1 LNPRLF
7 QEIEK
12 VKQDAVLFYIQ
23 KLIVPADKPL
33 RKNVGFTTDGS
44 YFYLHIKNLGL
55 FKIGLGENGDQ
66 MLGKVYMHKSYR
78 LNEKCKLVYMNG
90 QLFCRS
96 SQETKKQLIIIDPV
110 TLEESKQVV
119 TPEKGQLITLEWKDD
134 KENNRYMGITPLFTD
149 SNYLYVISG
158 KKPEKGNY
166 FTLLILTNR

>member
-1 LNPRLF
+1 MS
-7 QEIEK
+7 
-12 VKQDAVLFYIQ
+12 
-23 KLIVPADKPL
+23 
-33 RKNVGFTTDGS
+33 KNVGFTTDGS

-78 LNEKCKLVYMNG
+78 LQEKCKLVFMNG
-90 QLFCRS
+90 QLYCRS

-134 KENNRYMGITPLFTD
+134 KENNRYMGVTPLFTD

-158 KKPEKGNY
+158 KKPEKGKLNVD
-166 FTLLILTNR
+166 LNNSI

>member
-110 TLEESKQVV
+110 TLEESK
-119 TPEKGQLITLEWKDD
+119 
-134 KENNRYMGITPLFTD
+134 
-149 SNYLYVISG
+149 
-158 KKPEKGNY
+158 
-166 FTLLILTNR
+166 